1 MSLDV
6 VLLCTSGPG
15 GELISEVGY
24 NITAVLGEDVY
35 LTCRYVGENEVL
47 NSRWRRQFSSTTYKK
62 LAGFSNKKPFSH
74 QGFSEPDSVTNLTV
88 KMDVFSVEAEGKY
101 ICEFE
106 TEEEYYDSSIFLTVI
121 GKQINFEGQWFST
134 WNSKPGA
141 HLLKS

>member
-1 MSLDV
+1 M
-6 VLLCTSGPG
+6 LLCTSGPG
-15 GELISEVGY
+15 GEPISEVGY

-35 LTCRYVGENEVL
+35 LTCKYLGEGKVE
-47 NSRWRRQFSSTTYKK
+47 SARWRRQFSSSTKSKK
-62 LAGFSNKKPFSH
+62 LAGFLGEKPFSH

-88 KMDVFSVEAEGKY
+88 KMDVFSVDAEGKY

-106 TEEEYYDSSIFLTVI
+106 TEDEMYASSVFLTVI
-121 GKQINFEGQWFST
+121 GKQINIEGQWFPT